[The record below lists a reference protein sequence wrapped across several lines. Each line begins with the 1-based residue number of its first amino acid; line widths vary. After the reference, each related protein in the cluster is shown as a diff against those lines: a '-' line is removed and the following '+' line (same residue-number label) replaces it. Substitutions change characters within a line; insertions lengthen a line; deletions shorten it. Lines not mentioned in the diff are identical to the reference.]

1 MKNDELEMR
10 QVLIIEDKIAH
21 ACPVMEKAIGR
32 LIQALLERNIMVIRS
47 MSPQEAFPIIESNM
61 DIDAFL
67 VCVDESNECGGLAAL
82 EHIRERQ
89 SMIPVF
95 LLGDR
100 AATTRRISSSLME
113 LANEFVW
120 IYEDS
125 PVFIAGRIQAAIERS
140 RAELLP
146 PLM

>member
-82 EHIRERQ
+82 LIR
-89 SMIPVF
+89 
-95 LLGDR
+95 
-100 AATTRRISSSLME
+100 
-113 LANEFVW
+113 
-120 IYEDS
+120 
-125 PVFIAGRIQAAIERS
+125 
-140 RAELLP
+140 
-146 PLM
+146 

>member
-1 MKNDELEMR
+1 MMKNDELETR
-10 QVLIIEDKIAH
+10 QVLIIEDKTAH
-21 ACPVMEKAIGR
+21 ACPVMEKSIGR

-47 MSPQEAFPIIESNM
+47 ASAQEAFPIIESNM

-67 VCVDESNECGGLAAL
+67 VCVDDSDECGGLAAL

-100 AATTRRISSSLME
+100 AATTRRISSNLME
-113 LANEFVW
+113 LANEFV
-120 IYEDS
+120 
-125 PVFIAGRIQAAIERS
+125 
-140 RAELLP
+140 
-146 PLM
+146 